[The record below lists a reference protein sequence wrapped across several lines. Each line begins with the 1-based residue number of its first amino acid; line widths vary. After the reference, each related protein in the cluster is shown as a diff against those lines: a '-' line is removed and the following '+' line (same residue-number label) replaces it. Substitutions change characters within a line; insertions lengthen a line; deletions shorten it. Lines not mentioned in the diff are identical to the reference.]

1 MAKVLLVDDDKDL
14 CSMLED
20 GLLAL
25 QYTVEMVHTGPE
37 GRERLLTFNYDV
49 VILDWD
55 LPGMP
60 GVSILKEF
68 RERGGA
74 TPVIML
80 TGKSSTV
87 DKETGLDTGA
97 DDYLTKPFSMRELQ
111 ARIRAVLRRPAGV
124 TGTVLCVNDLQLDPV
139 LRKVT
144 RNGEDLKLL
153 PKEIALLEFFMRHKG
168 QLFSA
173 EAVLNRVWSSES
185 EASPDS
191 FRTCL
196 KRLRQKVD
204 SEGKES
210 IIEYVHGLGY
220 RMN

>member
-1 MAKVLLVDDDKDL
+1 MAKLLLIEDDKDL
-14 CSMLED
+14 CAMIED
-20 GLLAL
+20 AL
-25 QYTVEMVHTGPE
+25 IAHQHTVEMVHTGAE
-37 GRERLLTFNYDV
+37 GRERLLTFNYDA
-49 VILDWD
+49 VILDWN
-55 LPGMP
+55 LPGMT
-60 GVSILKEF
+60 GVSVLKEL
-68 RERGGA
+68 RDSGNS

-80 TGKSSTV
+80 TGKSATEE
-87 DKETGLDTGA
+87 KELGLDTGA

-111 ARIRAVLRRPAGV
+111 ARIRALLRRPTGYAG
-124 TGTVLCVNDLQLDPV
+124 TTLTAGDLELDPV

-144 RNGEDLKLL
+144 RNGQELKLL

-168 QLFSA
+168 QLFTA

-204 SEGKES
+204 ADGKES

>member
-1 MAKVLLVDDDKDL
+1 MAKILLVDDDKDL
-14 CSMLED
+14 CSVLED
-20 GLLAL
+20 GLLDL
-25 QYTVEMVHTGPE
+25 QYTVEMVHTGTE
-37 GRERLLTFNYDV
+37 GRERLLMFNYDV

-55 LPGMP
+55 LPGIP

-68 RERGGA
+68 RDRGNA

-87 DKETGLDTGA
+87 DKEMGLDTGA

-111 ARIRAVLRRPAGV
+111 ARIRAVLRRPAGL